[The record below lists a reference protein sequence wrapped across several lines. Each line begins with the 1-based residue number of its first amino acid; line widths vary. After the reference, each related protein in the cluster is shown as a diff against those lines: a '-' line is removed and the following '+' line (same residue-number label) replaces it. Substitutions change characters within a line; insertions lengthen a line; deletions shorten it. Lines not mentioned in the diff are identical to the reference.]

1 MFEVWMMK
9 ISVIV
14 HSLIFSSCVGCLI
27 ADLID
32 DVLEAVGSNDVD
44 EVKSI
49 IAENKDDLG
58 SFINLRDS
66 VSGETPLLRSILA
79 GHADLV
85 RLLLALP
92 EVDLGVGT
100 ADGYTALHVAAWRGR
115 PEITRMLLE
124 DGRLDVNDFHRKH
137 YFTISS
143 CKIEEKLF
151 IFTNI

>member
-1 MFEVWMMK
+1 MFRVWMMK

-14 HSLIFSSCVGCLI
+14 HSLVFSSCVGCLL

-49 IAENKDDLG
+49 LAANKDDLG

-79 GHADLV
+79 SA
-85 RLLLALP
+85 
-92 EVDLGVGT
+92 
-100 ADGYTALHVAAWRGR
+100 
-115 PEITRMLLE
+115 
-124 DGRLDVNDFHRKH
+124 
-137 YFTISS
+137 
-143 CKIEEKLF
+143 
-151 IFTNI
+151 

>member
-1 MFEVWMMK
+1 MK

-66 VSGETPLLRSILA
+66 VSGETPLLR
-79 GHADLV
+79 GGGGW
-85 RLLLALP
+85 R
-92 EVDLGVGT
+92 
-100 ADGYTALHVAAWRGR
+100 AACTPSHMR
-115 PEITRMLLE
+115 PVM
-124 DGRLDVNDFHRKH
+124 
-137 YFTISS
+137 
-143 CKIEEKLF
+143 
-151 IFTNI
+151 